1 MIAQSIEMTG
11 RPWFSFGRSA
21 SCEVVI
27 EHPSSSRV
35 HAVVQFRQT
44 DSRPFVFDCGSTDG
58 TFLNKKQLK
67 AQEYTPLAVGDQLKF
82 GQSTRMYILAGPAE
96 LMPEEGPSLKERKE
110 LAYKRHVAAKEVKPL
125 QPFGSHQCR
134 LGKPVSPWSL
144 LRLRR
149 SGRRRSCDASVP
161 GPTFTTRGLAEAKQ
175 TVLR

>member
-44 DSRPFVFDCGSTDG
+44 DSKPFVFDCGSTHG

-110 LAYKRHVAAKEVKPL
+110 LAYKRHVAAKEVNR
-125 QPFGSHQCR
+125 SNR
-134 LGKPVSPWSL
+134 SEAIPVSPWQTSVAL
-144 LRLRR
+144 ESFATASFR
-149 SGRRRSCDASVP
+149 SES
-161 GPTFTTRGLAEAKQ
+161 
-175 TVLR
+175 